1 LPFGFAKK
9 LDYQP
14 KRKEIVFYL
23 HYDHFWKFNF
33 KSNED
38 FRKIMVM
45 LELYAKSKDIKSA
58 FAFSYALKV
67 PEFQKF
73 KYDMLKEY
81 IRMRLSDVSM
91 VFTNEGFK
99 LS

>member
-1 LPFGFAKK
+1 
-9 LDYQP
+9 
-14 KRKEIVFYL
+14 
-23 HYDHFWKFNF
+23 
-33 KSNED
+33 
-38 FRKIMVM
+38 M
-45 LELYAKSKDIKSA
+45 LELYAKNKDIKSA
-58 FAFSYALKV
+58 FAFSYALKI

-81 IRMRLSDVSM
+81 VRMRLSDVSM